1 MQEVFI
7 VGNPGFLEL
16 HRKHLDDN
24 SKFLRGQVTVE
35 IPGKEV
41 QLFWVFNKSALKEL
55 KKAIG
60 ADLIWK
66 YRLRFYFNLEAFT
79 PKEEEKN
86 EWSAD
91 EKALMKKVIRSMAA

>member
-1 MQEVFI
+1 MQTVYI
-7 VGNPGFLEL
+7 VGNIGFLAL
-16 HRKHLDDN
+16 HHKHLDDN

-41 QLFWVFNKSALKEL
+41 QLFWVHNRSALKEL

-66 YRLRFYFNLEAFT
+66 YRLRFYFDLEAFT
-79 PKEEEKN
+79 PRVEEQTEF
-86 EWSAD
+86 SAA
-91 EKALMKKVIRSMAA
+91 EKALLRKAVLSMA

>member
-1 MQEVFI
+1 MKTIYV

-24 SKFLRGQVTVE
+24 SKFLRGHVSVH

-41 QLFWVFNKSALKEL
+41 QLFWIHNREGLKEF
-55 KKAIG
+55 KQAIG

-66 YRLRFYFNLEAFT
+66 YRLRFYFNLEEFT
-79 PKEEEKN
+79 PKEEEKT
-86 EWSAD
+86 EFSAD
-91 EKALMKKVIRSMAA
+91 EKALMRKAILSLA

>member
-1 MQEVFI
+1 MQTIYI

-16 HRKHLDDN
+16 HHKHLDDN

-41 QLFWVFNKSALKEL
+41 QLFWVHKRTVLKEL

-66 YRLRFYFNLEAFT
+66 YRLRFYFDLEAFT
-79 PKEEEKN
+79 PQVEEKD
-86 EWSAD
+86 ELSAD
-91 EKALMKKVIRSMAA
+91 EQALMRKAMLALA

>member
-24 SKFLRGQVTVE
+24 SKFLRGHVSVQVT
-35 IPGKEV
+35 GKEV
-41 QLFWVFNKSALKEL
+41 QLFWIHNKKEL
-55 KKAIG
+55 KQFKKAIG

-66 YRLRFYFNLEAFT
+66 YRLRFYFDLDGVT
-79 PKEEEKN
+79 PKEEEK
-86 EWSAD
+86 EEFSTS
-91 EKALMKKVIRSMAA
+91 EKELMRKAILSLA